1 MVETPQTLPDG
12 DGECAEIA
20 WLSLPGT
27 DFQTGAG
34 VDYQLH
40 FVRDEHYRGA
50 RTLAAYEHYLENLR
64 GNISFIDNDSYDSYM
79 DNHIGVRYGDV
90 DEVVTKLLADDVPF
104 FTRCNSGPQCFVNAT
119 SSRAVAMASSSQQ
132 TDVFMQVPGGIIF
145 ELLASSCT
153 VLDSVVLSDL
163 CGPNYT

>member
-1 MVETPQTLPDG
+1 
-12 DGECAEIA
+12 
-20 WLSLPGT
+20 
-27 DFQTGAG
+27 
-34 VDYQLH
+34 
-40 FVRDEHYRGA
+40 
-50 RTLAAYEHYLENLR
+50 
-64 GNISFIDNDSYDSYM
+64 M

-104 FTRCNSGPQCFVNAT
+104 FTRCNSGPQCYVNAT

-153 VLDSVVLSDL
+153 VLDSVVLWDL